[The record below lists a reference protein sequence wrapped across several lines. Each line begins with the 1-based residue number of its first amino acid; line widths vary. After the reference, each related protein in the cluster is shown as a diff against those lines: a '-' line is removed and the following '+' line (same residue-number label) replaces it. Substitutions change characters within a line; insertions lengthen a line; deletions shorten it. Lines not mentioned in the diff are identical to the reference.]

1 MAKSKIYEPGKNDF
15 LEWARK
21 MNINASLDMKKA
33 GSASG
38 APIPTTNGGVQS
50 AVSGVNT
57 PVANSQASAGAA
69 EGTVGRAFEHA
80 QRK

>member
-33 GSASG
+33 QG
-38 APIPTTNGGVQS
+38 AQS
-50 AVSGVNT
+50 ALSGVNT
-57 PVANSQASAGAA
+57 PMANSQTPAGAA

-80 QRK
+80 QKK